1 MQLIVPV
8 LRPHTA
14 FKAFNFLIKS
24 RRKAM
29 LFDALSAVKTT
40 NRFFK
45 PSCCTSVELSRSISS
60 LVLLKA
66 RVLFVPRVRRLS
78 DAQSLYSQSHL
89 FSQWHL
95 HPCT

>member
-1 MQLIVPV
+1 MQFMVSV

-29 LFDALSAVKTT
+29 LLEALSAVTT
-40 NRFFK
+40 INRFFE
-45 PSCCTSVELSRSISS
+45 PSCCSSVVLSRSTSS
-60 LVLLKA
+60 WVLLNA
-66 RVLFVPRVRRLS
+66 RVLFVPRVRRLP

-89 FSQWHL
+89 FPQWHL